1 MSRLNFNLE
10 RKFSTMDNH
19 VFLTELEHALTT
31 SNEVPYFTNHDPL
44 LSKVYNYVN
53 HGWSNII
60 KEQLKPFFRC

>member
-1 MSRLNFNLE
+1 
-10 RKFSTMDNH
+10 MDNH